1 MKMYKKT
8 GAALCAA
15 AAFLLTACSQQSA
28 SATAGS
34 GFTESAAASASA
46 SAAPTAA
53 PAVKTPQNGPIHQI
67 GDEGGTNLYA
77 SSENGYYMLVPIFPN
92 SYSILYTDYAANKQV
107 FLCANPSCDH
117 QSDAC
122 TSYVDAA
129 QGNIPG
135 LLFSDDKLYVVSPA
149 SVSDEFLPRVEAMDA
164 NGANRK
170 LLAEFK
176 ASQNLNTGWFLA
188 DDAKLY
194 FVMEDIDSS
203 GISKKALCSL
213 DKQSGKVQTLQA
225 LTNDQWIL
233 DSDGCDV
240 YLKTIDG
247 SQHSISLLDIKTGAV
262 TRELDRWAQS
272 ERSGNMLGGKMYY
285 YDFSDNTFV
294 RKDYAT
300 GEAAVVDNTTGV
312 SFTMI
317 YPESLLD
324 GKLIFSAITEQNP
337 SGNDVSNFC
346 VDFDKNEICELAV
359 MRQDRRR
366 PVNLCSVYADQVYA
380 LYDSASQT
388 ATFELGGQIKAT
400 TYRTEQLGHE
410 SVQDFLSGRSNFVPC
425 ETLD

>member
-1 MKMYKKT
+1 M
-8 GAALCAA
+8 
-15 AAFLLTACSQQSA
+15 
-28 SATAGS
+28 
-34 GFTESAAASASA
+34 
-46 SAAPTAA
+46 
-53 PAVKTPQNGPIHQI
+53 
-67 GDEGGTNLYA
+67 
-77 SSENGYYMLVPIFPN
+77 
-92 SYSILYTDYAANKQV
+92 
-107 FLCANPSCDH
+107 
-117 QSDAC
+117 
-122 TSYVDAA
+122 
-129 QGNIPG
+129 
-135 LLFSDDKLYVVSPA
+135 
-149 SVSDEFLPRVEAMDA
+149 
-164 NGANRK
+164 
-170 LLAEFK
+170 
-176 ASQNLNTGWFLA
+176 
-188 DDAKLY
+188 
-194 FVMEDIDSS
+194 
-203 GISKKALCSL
+203 
-213 DKQSGKVQTLQA
+213 
-225 LTNDQWIL
+225 

-388 ATFELGGQIKAT
+388 ATFELGGQIKTT